1 MNNTA
6 FCDPDVSN
14 DPVVDNRTMYNCSS
28 KRRGRA
34 FFAQRR
40 VWRARSITAQGSPLA
55 FRIAARHSRVH
66 GQPVAIVLWSN
77 WITELGSTSI

>member
-14 DPVVDNRTMYNCSS
+14 DPVVDNRTMDNYSS

-34 FFAQRR
+34 F
-40 VWRARSITAQGSPLA
+40 LLKDA
-55 FRIAARHSRVH
+55 F
-66 GQPVAIVLWSN
+66 GG
-77 WITELGSTSI
+77 LGP